1 MNQLIVLKLGEEY
14 RLLMGETETYDSN
27 RQRSAPGKLGVFD
40 TQGRHIGHRY
50 IPEGWGLHRLGFEV
64 GQEVE
69 ENGLLRDKYYFTKDK
84 KQVYALLALMK
95 FSVTEVSVRNGLFE
109 GGATFSLSD
118 PQIYTPTEEY
128 ERWQKIIA
136 VL

>member
-1 MNQLIVLKLGEEY
+1 MNQLIVLDLKGEF

-40 TQGRHIGHRY
+40 SQGKHVGHRY
-50 IPEGWGLHRLGFEV
+50 IPQGWGLHRLGFEV

-69 ENGLLRDKYYFTKDK
+69 ENGVPGDKYYFTKDER
-84 KQVYALLALMK
+84 QVYALLALMG
-95 FSVTEVSVRNGLFE
+95 FCITEVKVYNYLGDGQS
-109 GGATFSLSD
+109 FSLPH
-118 PQIYTPTEEY
+118 PQIYTPTG
-128 ERWQKIIA
+128 ERLAKA